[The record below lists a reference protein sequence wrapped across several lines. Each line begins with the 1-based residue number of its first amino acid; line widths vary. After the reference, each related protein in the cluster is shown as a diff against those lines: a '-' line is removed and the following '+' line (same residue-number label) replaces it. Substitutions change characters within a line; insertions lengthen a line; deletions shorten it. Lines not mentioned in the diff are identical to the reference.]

1 MIIRNQ
7 YNQRETRF
15 DRKIGAFV
23 PIRYLLHKS
32 DIRAVLGCQRRRRR
46 RSIFTFDPR
55 DIFEIHVRSRGRF
68 VVEVIPFDASCVSNN
83 ALGAIYLS
91 FARATFL
98 RSGRRRAAEGT
109 KCAGRTGK
117 DD

>member
-1 MIIRNQ
+1 MIIRVNG
-7 YNQRETRF
+7 ETRF
-15 DRKIGAFV
+15 DKKIGAFV
-23 PIRYLLHKS
+23 PIRYFLHKS
-32 DIRAVLGCQRRRRR
+32 DMCAVLRCQRRR